1 MRTAV
6 IGAGAM
12 GRRHLQ
18 AARALGL
25 ELVGLADQRA
35 DALAAV
41 GAEYGLGS
49 DQQFSDAQTLL
60 DSVRPECLIIA
71 TTTPSHA
78 PYTVAAAEAGVRH
91 ILCEKPMA
99 DSLAACDQMIASCQ
113 SHGTRLAINHQMRF
127 TESYQQIKALLEG
140 EQLGGLTSLSV
151 IGGNFGMAMNA
162 THMFELLRYLT
173 NEPPVE
179 VTAWFS
185 DVPVANPR
193 GEQFQDRAGSLR
205 ATTASGVRLYIDAG
219 DDQGH
224 GLTLVFAARRG
235 QLVFNLLSGHL
246 TLSARKAEFR
256 ERPTTQYGLPQDD
269 QQFEFGAPNVVLSTQ
284 RVLQAL
290 IAGEGY
296 PSGEEG
302 RLPIMALVAAYLS
315 AEAGSRPIPVTSAAL
330 PVERVFPWA

>member
-1 MRTAV
+1 
-6 IGAGAM
+6 M

-25 ELVGLADQRA
+25 ELVGLADQRT

-41 GAEYGLGS
+41 GAEYGLN
-49 DQQFSDAQTLL
+49 DARQFSDAHALL
-60 DSVRPECLIIA
+60 DAVCPECLIIA
-71 TTTPSHA
+71 MTTPSHA
-78 PYTVAAAEAGVRH
+78 ACTVAAAEAGVRY

-99 DSLAACDQMIASCQ
+99 DSLAACDRMIAACQ
-113 SHGTRLAINHQMRF
+113 AHGARLAINHQMRF
-127 TESYQQIKALLEG
+127 TESYQQVKVLLES
-140 EQLGGLTSLSV
+140 ESLGGLTSLSV

-173 NEPPVE
+173 GEAPAE
-179 VTAWFS
+179 VTAWLS
-185 DVPVANPR
+185 DAPVANPR
-193 GEQFQDRAGSLR
+193 GAQFEDRAGSLR

-224 GLTLVFAARRG
+224 GLTLVFAARHG
-235 QLVFNLLSGHL
+235 QMVFNLLSGRL
-246 TLSARKAEFR
+246 TVSARKAEFR
-256 ERPTTQYGLPQDD
+256 ERPTTQYGLPQDE
-269 QQFEFGAPNVVLSTQ
+269 QQHEFGAPNVVLSTQ

-290 IAGEGY
+290 IAGAGY

-330 PVERVFPWA
+330 PAERVFPWA